1 MVIRRTTTRSL
12 QEIIKEFLRENRL
25 DGKLMERE
33 LIRNWENVTG
43 KMVARSTHNIY
54 IKDRTLFVEI
64 RSSVIKNELS
74 MIREGLVKALNESV
88 GQDLIDE
95 IRIK

>member
-12 QEIIKEFLRENRL
+12 QEIIKEFLKENRL
-25 DGKLMERE
+25 DGKLKERE

-43 KMVARSTHNIY
+43 KMVSRSTHNIY
-54 IKDRTLFVEI
+54 LKDRTLFVEI
-64 RSSVIKNELS
+64 RSSVIKNEIS
-74 MIREGLVKALNESV
+74 MIREGLVKALNDSV
-88 GQDLIDE
+88 GQNLIDE